1 MNEPVCQKC
10 GRRGLSDHWVRW
22 CVVHGAFG
30 EPVDRQTGDLNS
42 LAGRRR
48 PNAATREG
56 KPWEAWEREFV
67 LANMASLTLEELGP
81 HLQRGEGAV
90 RAFLR
95 LIGVRK
101 PYALGRRGRATSE
114 AGAVGDQPG
123 DHQEI
128 RRSGAA

>member
-1 MNEPVCQKC
+1 M
-10 GRRGLSDHWVRW
+10 
-22 CVVHGAFG
+22 HGSFG
-30 EPVDRQTGDLNS
+30 EPLGRQTGDLNS

-48 PNAATREG
+48 PNTATREG
-56 KPWEAWEREFV
+56 KPWEPWEAEFV
-67 LANMASLTLEELGP
+67 IANMASLTLEELGP

-95 LIGVRK
+95 LTGIRK

-114 AGAVGDQPG
+114 AGAVGAQPG

-128 RRSGAA
+128 RRSVA